1 MWCLGRILPLIIGE
15 WVPED
20 DRHYHTFLVLR
31 SILDIT
37 IAPVISKEKA
47 MHLRE
52 LIDEDHQCF
61 KLCYPE
67 SSVIPKM
74 HYIVHLPQWILRCGP
89 IVRFWTMRFEA
100 RHKLLKKLS
109 SAIGNFI
116 NILKSLS
123 QRYQEYQ
130 CYHQLNKQNFFR
142 ETVSIGKITR
152 RVVKELTYK
161 DALTVKLPSVKEE
174 DVVDMYA
181 NTFCAKLHFEY
192 YCRL

>member
-74 HYIVHLPQWILRCGP
+74 HYIVHLPQWILR
-89 IVRFWTMRFEA
+89 W
-100 RHKLLKKLS
+100 KKL
-109 SAIGNFI
+109 
-116 NILKSLS
+116 
-123 QRYQEYQ
+123 
-130 CYHQLNKQNFFR
+130 C
-142 ETVSIGKITR
+142 TVW
-152 RVVKELTYK
+152 
-161 DALTVKLPSVKEE
+161 
-174 DVVDMYA
+174 
-181 NTFCAKLHFEY
+181 F
-192 YCRL
+192 